1 MFKKLNIKIFKIPK
15 LYNSGFIIDY
25 NNNTIV
31 NTENNYTLPLPFN
44 TSLINTLYFFEIL
57 LGPDYLILT
66 LILNCFLCDSF
77 VDRPHL

>member
-31 NTENNYTLPLPFN
+31 SQVFKVAHAKRAVVPPIVVGAANKDVRVTRDATTATIAKMSPRIE
-44 TSLINTLYFFEIL
+44 
-57 LGPDYLILT
+57 
-66 LILNCFLCDSF
+66 
-77 VDRPHL
+77 